1 MRRHLAFAFLLLA
14 ALRIH
19 AAPNPTPVNL
29 DFESGAPG
37 EVPPGW
43 ISPTVR
49 YGYTGALSDEK
60 PKQGKQSVRL
70 TGPSAN
76 PEGGRGFGNVMQTI
90 DAKPYRGKRVR
101 FRGAVRVE
109 GEDASG
115 LLWMRV
121 DRPAQQIGFFD
132 NMQDRPIHSTQWS
145 YYEISGDVDEDAE
158 DLNIGMMLQG
168 SGTTWLDD
176 VTIEVVPKLVMRS
189 GPPRAVTPRGLEN
202 LVAFTRLFGVVRYFH
217 ASDEA
222 AAADWDAVAINGIEA
237 VEGAQDASA
246 LAARLRE
253 IFLPLA
259 PSARI
264 YPITAPPQA
273 RPGKA
278 PEDATAIVAWEHT
291 GLGKGAN
298 KSESVYYSERL
309 RHDAAKPDT
318 RFPDPLKPLQL
329 DLGGGV
335 AASIPLAVY
344 ANASRTLPAPAVK
357 PLPHSTAAFTGN
369 DRATRLGDVVILW
382 NVLQHFYPYFDAID
396 VDWRA
401 ELRTALRAAAEDR
414 DQAAFVRTLRHM
426 VASIDDGH
434 GSVYHPSVP
443 WGVPLPV
450 VWHVVGDAAVVMAV
464 GPGVTGLSVGDEVV
478 AIDGQ
483 PVLST
488 LQKDEALISGAT
500 PQWRRHVA
508 LRQLG
513 AGNADTQAA
522 LTVRNADGST
532 RTVTLK
538 RTRSTELLTP
548 KRPEKISE
556 LKPGLWYIDLDR
568 IDDET
573 FDAALPKL
581 AAARGI
587 VFDLRGY
594 PNTGSKPL
602 RHLIDSASQSAQWNV
617 PILRRP
623 DFEGVEWNREGRWAL
638 EPLQPRLTK
647 NIAFLTDG
655 RAISYAESWMGIVEA
670 YKLGEI
676 VGETT
681 AGTNGNINTL
691 KLPGGYRVVFTGMK
705 VLKHDG
711 SRHHGV
717 GIAPTVP
724 VSPTAAGIRAGR
736 DEQLEK
742 ALEVL
747 EKKMEPTGVR

>member
-1 MRRHLAFAFLLLA
+1 MRRHLAIAFLLLA
-14 ALRIH
+14 ALRLH
-19 AAPNPTPVNL
+19 AAPNPAPVNL

-49 YGYTGALSDEK
+49 YGYTGALSAEK

-70 TGPSAN
+70 SGPSAN

-90 DAKPYRGKRVR
+90 DAKPYRGKRIR

-109 GEDASG
+109 GDEATG

-121 DRPAQQIGFFD
+121 DRPAKQIGFFD
-132 NMQDRPIHSTQWS
+132 NMQDRPIHSKEWT
-145 YYEISGDVDEDAE
+145 YYEISGDVDDDAE

-168 SGTTWLDD
+168 SGATFLDD
-176 VTIEVVPKLVMRS
+176 VTLEIVPKLVMRS
-189 GPPRAVTPRGLEN
+189 GPPRALTPRGLEN
-202 LVAFTRLFGVVRYFH
+202 LVAFTRLFGVVRHFH

-222 AAADWDAVAINGIEA
+222 AAADWEAVAINGIDV
-237 VEGAQDASA
+237 VEGAQDASE

-253 IFLPLA
+253 VFLPLA
-259 PSARI
+259 PSVRI
-264 YPITAPPQA
+264 YPAGAPPKA
-273 RPGKA
+273 RLAKPSGA
-278 PEDATAIVAWEHT
+278 VAIVAWEHH
-291 GLGKGAN
+291 GLGKNAN
-298 KSESVYYSERL
+298 KTENVYASERL
-309 RHDAAKPDT
+309 RHDVTKPDP

-344 ANASRTLPAPAVK
+344 ANATRTLPVPAAK
-357 PLPHSTAAFTGN
+357 ALPYSTNAFTGN
-369 DRATRLGDVVILW
+369 DRATRIGAVVILW
-382 NVLQHFYPYFDAID
+382 NVLQHFYPYFDAVD

-401 ELRTALRAAAEDR
+401 ELRTALRAAGEDR

-443 WGVPLPV
+443 WRTPLPV
-450 VWHVVGDAAVVMAV
+450 VWHIVGDAAVVTAV
-464 GPGVTGLSVGDEVV
+464 EASVTGLSVGDEVV

-483 PVLST
+483 PVLQT

-513 AGNADTQAA
+513 AGDADTQAA

-538 RTRSTELLTP
+538 RTRSTEMLRE
-548 KRPEKISE
+548 KRPEKIAE
-556 LKPGLWYIDLDR
+556 LKPGLWYVDLDR
-568 IDDET
+568 IDDAT

-581 AAARGI
+581 AEARGI

-594 PNTGSKPL
+594 PSTGSKPL
-602 RHLIDSASQSAQWNV
+602 RHLIDSAGQSARWNV

-623 DFEGVEWNREGRWAL
+623 DFEGVEWNTEGRWSL

-647 NIAFLTDG
+647 NVAFLTDG

-724 VSPTAAGIRAGR
+724 VSPTAAGLRAGR
-736 DEQLEK
+736 DEQLDK
-742 ALEVL
+742 ALEML
-747 EKKMEPTGVR
+747 EKKAAAN